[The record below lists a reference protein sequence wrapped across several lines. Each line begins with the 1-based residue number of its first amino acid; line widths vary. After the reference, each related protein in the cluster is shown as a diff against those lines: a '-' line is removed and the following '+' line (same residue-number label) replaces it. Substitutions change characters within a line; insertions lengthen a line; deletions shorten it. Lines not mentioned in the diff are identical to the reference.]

1 MYSENKDSENKT
13 PFSASG
19 LNAWAFKGLIITRLK
34 IRREWKLICT
44 SEIPTTSSKSSADS
58 SLKPIFVLP
67 RIELTFF

>member
-34 IRREWKLICT
+34 IRREWKLICQ
-44 SEIPTTSSKSSADS
+44 EGFVL
-58 SLKPIFVLP
+58 LKYQLLP
-67 RIELTFF
+67 RIQVQIQV